1 MSDFTFVPLDL
12 DLVVCSHVRHV
23 VLFVS
28 LFVPPSR
35 CHVYVHIVYCRRLVV
50 VVVDVAVVVLTL
62 TLKQR
67 SP

>member
-1 MSDFTFVPLDL
+1 M
-12 DLVVCSHVRHV
+12 CAHV
-23 VLFVS
+23 VLFVY